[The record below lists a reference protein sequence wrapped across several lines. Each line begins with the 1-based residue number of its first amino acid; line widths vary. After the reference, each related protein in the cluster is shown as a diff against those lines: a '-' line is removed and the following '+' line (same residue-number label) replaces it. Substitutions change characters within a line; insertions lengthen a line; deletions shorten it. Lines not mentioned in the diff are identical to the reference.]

1 MHIALVHSTR
11 WPAVE
16 RPRTDRKKQTQPCTS
31 SNNPTTQVQHLQRKC
46 NTRQTSD
53 RFVHP
58 CKILIYSKFLSCFSA
73 SVTLQNAFSDKRLL
87 MMLIRLLRQT
97 SVRFH
102 GNRFHVDLA
111 DDFGEHHRL
120 VGWQSRTE
128 KCQLH
133 GVALGGLVTEKT
145 GSLQVERMSIRS
157 THGNGF
163 LVRHHLTKK
172 SEALIVD
179 EAERFVKFG

>member
-128 KCQLH
+128 KCPLPR
-133 GVALGGLVTEKT
+133 GAPGGLVTEKT

-179 EAERFVKFG
+179 EAERFEKFG